1 MIWTHAQSL
10 SHPQRNKILK
20 NVSSTESVRRYNS
33 TSRNLLDYKF
43 KNQELLVEALYISQQ
58 PAFIGGRV
66 IQEANK
72 QLAKAGQAA
81 MNLAVVDKAYAA
93 EKSTGTLLY
102 LANISSTFA
111 SSYQYSNN
119 KPLSFHSLAPSYR
132 SLPGLYDP
140 C

>member
-1 MIWTHAQSL
+1 MPNHYRIRRETRYSKMSL
-10 SHPQRNKILK
+10 PPKASADTIRQ
-20 NVSSTESVRRYNS
+20 VE
-33 TSRNLLDYKF
+33 NLLDYKF